1 MLTPAESLKDTWASI
16 FRRRGRN
23 GNHTR
28 LFDNLDVGQK
38 YILQREFSSAGT
50 ELPVVA
56 SVQNS
61 ANWFVMTTERLV
73 WSIDG
78 NRGEIA
84 TRLVEGVMP
93 GTNQRKREM
102 SKLLIKTPYGD
113 HLIELEPGSPLV
125 GVWSILLHLSGR
137 NRRAIAS

>member
-16 FRRRGRN
+16 FRRRGRD
-23 GNHTR
+23 GNYTR
-28 LFDNLDVGQK
+28 LFDNLDAEQK
-38 YILQREFSSAGT
+38 NIVQREFSSVGA

-61 ANWFVMTTERLV
+61 ANWFVMTTERLI
-73 WSIDG
+73 WSING

-84 TRLVEGVMP
+84 ISLVEGVMP
-93 GTNQRKREM
+93 GTRQRKREM
-102 SKLLIKTPYGD
+102 STLLIKTPFGG

-137 NRRAIAS
+137 NRKVIAS